1 MGGGNPAPLFT
12 YNLNKIQMNLKERVY
27 LLKGG
32 REPLTFVL
40 QSRNT
45 RRSPLLWFD
54 EEKGI
59 NRPLRYA
66 RNQRSPFEDEQD
78 DSAIV
83 EPIVFENGVLKVSK
97 TDTVLHKFLEMHPKN
112 GILFEEF
119 VAERDAE
126 KEIEDMNYEVDAL
139 IAAREMS
146 VDKCEEILRELIGN
160 RVDNMTSKE
169 LRRDIMVYARNN
181 PYELLTLAGDP
192 DVKMKN
198 NIAKLFELNI
208 IQFRN
213 KDRDVFFN
221 LPNSKKRLMTIPEG
235 EEKFACVKE
244 YFETEE
250 GEPIYN
256 KLCREL

>member
-1 MGGGNPAPLFT
+1 MKT
-12 YNLNKIQMNLKERVY
+12 NLKDKIY

-40 QSRNT
+40 QSRNS

-54 EEKGI
+54 EEKGV
-59 NRPLRYA
+59 NRALRYA

-78 DSAIV
+78 DNAIV
-83 EPIVFENGVLKVSK
+83 EPIVFEDGVLKVSK
-97 TDTVLHKFLEMHPKN
+97 TDTVLQKFLDMHPKN
-112 GILFEEF
+112 GTLFEEF
-119 VAERDAE
+119 VPERNAE
-126 KEIEDMNYEVDAL
+126 KEIEELNYEVDAF

-146 VDKCEEILRELIGN
+146 IDKCEEILREVIGG
-160 RVDNMTSKE
+160 RVENMTSKE
-169 LRRDIMVYARNN
+169 VRRDILVFARNN

-192 DVKMKN
+192 SVKMKN
-198 NIAKLFELNI
+198 NIAQFFDMNM

-213 KDRDVFFN
+213 KNRDVYFN
-221 LPNSKKRLMTIPEG
+221 LPNNKKRMLTVPEG
-235 EEKFACVKE
+235 EDGIEAVKI

-250 GEPIYN
+250 GESVYN